1 MCIIS
6 FLYFVI
12 SKLLLT
18 ISMTIFII
26 AISDF
31 MADL

>member
-12 SKLLLT
+12 SKLLLA